1 MVNEGIPEVR
11 KTDVETLRLRS
22 KVSAALPPLQN
33 VSSDPLAGY
42 STKAADAA
50 QLAYETGLSY
60 GETRANLKRNKM
72 VSKAED
78 KMIERG
84 MREMGRNAEQR
95 RRGQQRNRVMGRNR
109 YIGRFAGE
117 VMGLGKDVF
126 KVLK

>member
-1 MVNEGIPEVR
+1 MVNEGIPEIQ

-22 KVSAALPPLQN
+22 KVAASLPAMAA
-33 VSSDPLAGY
+33 VSSDPLSGY

-60 GETRANLKRNKM
+60 DETRANLKRNKIL
-72 VSKAED
+72 SKAED
-78 KMIERG
+78 RMIERG
-84 MREMGRNAEQR
+84 MREMGKNAAKRQR
-95 RRGQQRNRVMGRNR
+95 AQARNRVMGRNR
-109 YIGRFAGE
+109 YTDRFAGE